1 MFTISQTMIPYAL
14 NNIKKKNN
22 Y

>member
-14 NNIKKKNN
+14 NNVK
-22 Y
+22 